1 MVGSRLFHGAVLLQ
15 TEESGQSL
23 CKTRLTVSWLHASC
37 CMDRYESGFY
47 HLIYLSVRTQMSR
60 SPLMLSCSSKYEG
73 TLNGFAYL
81 YPFTRKCIFNK
92 NSNRCEMIR
101 LQNRLL
107 NMSENR
113 VNETVFLWKKS
124 TILIG

>member
-1 MVGSRLFHGAVLLQ
+1 
-15 TEESGQSL
+15 
-23 CKTRLTVSWLHASC
+23 
-37 CMDRYESGFY
+37 
-47 HLIYLSVRTQMSR
+47 
-60 SPLMLSCSSKYEG
+60 MLSCSSKYEG

-113 VNETVFLWKKS
+113 VNEKVFLWSKLNNSPQVKE
-124 TILIG
+124 IHHIAEEAELQYMYRNNLKG